1 MIFSIK
7 NTLMSWVMRKR
18 IHQIELFVKYPHDVQ
33 KDWLESLISTARFTE
48 FGKKYHFD
56 EIISYTSFR
65 ERVPL
70 SNYEDLSPFI
80 ERLRKGEKTYYG
92 QPKAN
97 GLLNPQAQVVI
108 EANTFQSPRN
118 LSKIVILKGVK
129 ICYRCTVTIILKLKS
144 LTARVL

>member
-56 EIISYTSFR
+56 EIISYLLLEKEFLYQIMR
-65 ERVPL
+65 IYRPL
-70 SNYEDLSPFI
+70 
-80 ERLRKGEKTYYG
+80 
-92 QPKAN
+92 
-97 GLLNPQAQVVI
+97 
-108 EANTFQSPRN
+108 
-118 LSKIVILKGVK
+118 LKD
-129 ICYRCTVTIILKLKS
+129 
-144 LTARVL
+144 

>member
-18 IHQIELFVKYPHDVQ
+18 IHQIELFVKFPHDVQ

-48 FGKKYHFD
+48 FGKKYHFN
-56 EIISYTSFR
+56 EISSYSTFR

-80 ERLRKGEKTYYG
+80 ERLRKGEENILWPTESKWFAKSSGTSG
-92 QPKAN
+92 QRSKYIPVTKEFSQNSSLQRQECYN
-97 GLLNPQAQVVI
+97 GRQP
-108 EANTFQSPRN
+108 
-118 LSKIVILKGVK
+118 
-129 ICYRCTVTIILKLKS
+129 
-144 LTARVL
+144 